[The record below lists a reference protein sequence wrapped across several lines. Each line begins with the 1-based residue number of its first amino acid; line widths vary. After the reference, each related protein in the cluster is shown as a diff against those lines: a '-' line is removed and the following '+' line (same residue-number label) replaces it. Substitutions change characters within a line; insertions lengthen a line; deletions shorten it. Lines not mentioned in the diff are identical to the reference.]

1 MKTKKLLLCFWVVTA
16 LPVFGQHSENVVTKE
31 NRTDENRLVM
41 QYSDQY
47 LKEKQEQ
54 NTFKLEQDKMVLN
67 HLNNNVQFRLMS
79 VDVDRQ
85 KLNTNKSQL
94 SQVLES
100 ISQEFSQGLILSE
113 SDNELLIVSEKDAN
127 KVYVFGQKSILENGN
142 ILVSPKHSCATC
154 AKSVE
159 LSRAEKDGTI
169 VIAIQDEDESN
180 SDIVYLFTFKK

>member
-1 MKTKKLLLCFWVVTA
+1 
-16 LPVFGQHSENVVTKE
+16 
-31 NRTDENRLVM
+31 
-41 QYSDQY
+41 
-47 LKEKQEQ
+47 
-54 NTFKLEQDKMVLN
+54 
-67 HLNNNVQFRLMS
+67 MS